1 MRNVLVLCLA
11 AAAAFANEYK
21 LEKAGAPPEELA
33 PAIREALAPEGARIV
48 GPNGVV
54 SEIWWRKDVPTASN
68 GESDVSFT
76 DIPHGTLLGVIRFP
90 AKGQDR
96 RGQALQPGVYTM
108 RLSFY
113 PVDGA
118 HQGVSTTRD
127 FVLLTPASEDK
138 DLNALPKY
146 AELVAM
152 SKKASGTNHPAA
164 LNLWKAESAGPAALR
179 QEGEDWILHGTVGGR
194 PVELIVVG
202 VHAG

>member
-1 MRNVLVLCLA
+1 MRNVLVFCLA
-11 AAAAFANEYK
+11 AAAAFASDYK

-33 PAIREALAPEGARIV
+33 PAIREALAPEGARIA

-54 SEIWWRKDVPTASN
+54 SEIWWRKEVPAANN
-68 GESDVSFT
+68 GESDVSFK
-76 DIPHGTLLGVIRFP
+76 DIAHGALLGVIRFP

-96 RGQALQPGVYTM
+96 RGQPLQAGVYTM

-118 HQGVSTTRD
+118 HQGISMTRD
-127 FVLLTPASEDK
+127 FVLLTPAAEDK

-164 LNLWKAESAGPAALR
+164 LNLWKADSAGPAALR
-179 QEGEDWILHGTVGGR
+179 QEGEDWILHGTAGGR
-194 PVELIVVG
+194 PVDLIVVG
-202 VHAG
+202 VHTG